1 MDDNRFF
8 RAYLDYKKEKEERE
22 LSNNRFRC
30 LIEDRCQPPLCS
42 DQDNRFSCLIDDNYR
57 ALRAAYQSR
66 SNAYQSRSSGYQS
79 HSNAYQSRST
89 AYQSRST
96 INNSQTHAHKTINK
110 KPPFLLNTNYYFPKL
125 PNELNTESKKEIV
138 MAKAVITDPNE
149 ILTSITMKSGK
160 LITKEVYKDGTEV
173 SSNNNIKYIIKTY
186 DSWADVAKAGT

>member
-30 LIEDRCQPPLCS
+30 LIEDRCQPQLHS

-57 ALRAAYQSR
+57 TLRAAYQSRSSGYQSRSNAYQSR
-66 SNAYQSRSSGYQS
+66 SNAYQSRP
-79 HSNAYQSRST
+79 
-89 AYQSRST
+89 T
-96 INNSQTHAHKTINK
+96 INNSQTNAHKTINK

-125 PNELNTESKKEIV
+125 PNELNTSESKKEIV
-138 MAKAVITDPNE
+138 MAKAVIRDPNE